1 MSATASKTV
10 DTSSSGVGVAA
21 RLLARWNGIFDEPRS
36 LRAIGLLRV
45 LVGPIVLLHLVPF
58 LQDMAAGH
66 AYADGFYSPWF
77 ASFPEA
83 PRSVYFALLVGAV
96 PAALLLTLGL
106 FTRFAKAYCWA
117 FVTWNYFLCQTHFH
131 NNRTFL
137 VVVLSVLLLLPCG
150 NVLSLDAW
158 RARRRGAPLPTEAP
172 LWAMYLLR
180 FEALSVYLGSGG
192 SKLFEPDWRAG
203 IVTWDRV
210 LRYRHLL
217 EASIAPEWLVE
228 LLSGLAFHAVF
239 AKVAIATEIFVAVGL
254 VFRRTRYA
262 AAFVAFWFHAVIG
275 VALKVEVFSYLAVA
289 VLLVWSTPKVRDRR
303 LEIDEGDPRGRALA
317 RRVRRLDWLA
327 RFEIVGGDG
336 PPRLVERDGSEHVG
350 GAAVARAYLRMPLL
364 FPFVAPLALP
374 GVRRWVVA
382 RLDRRRNA

>member
-1 MSATASKTV
+1 VSWR
-10 DTSSSGVGVAA
+10 A
-21 RLLARWNGIFDEPRS
+21 RLDAIFDEPRS
-36 LRAIGLLRV
+36 LRAMGLLRI

-58 LQDMAAGH
+58 LREMAEGRY
-66 AYADGFYSPWF
+66 YADGFYSPWF
-77 ASFPEA
+77 AFFPEA
-83 PRSVYFALLVGAV
+83 PKSVYFALLAGTV
-96 PAALLLTLGL
+96 PAALLMTLGL
-106 FTRFAKAYCWA
+106 FTGAAKAYCWG

-137 VVVLSVLLLLPCG
+137 VVVLWALLLVPCG
-150 NVLSLDAW
+150 NVLSVDAW
-158 RARRRGAPLPTEAP
+158 RARRRGAPLPAEAP
-172 LWAMYLLR
+172 LWAMILLR

-217 EASIAPEWLVE
+217 EESIAPEWFVE

-239 AKVAIATEIFVAVGL
+239 AKVAIATEIFIAVCL

-289 VLLVWSTPKVRDRR
+289 ALLIWSTPKVRDRKLALDERDARARR
-303 LEIDEGDPRGRALA
+303 LAG
-317 RRVRRLDWLA
+317 RVRRLDWLA
-327 RFEIVGGDG
+327 RFEVVPGEG
-336 PPRLVERDGSEHVG
+336 PPRLTEPDAREHMG
-350 GAAVARAYLRMPLL
+350 GAAVARVYLRMPLL

-374 GVRRWVVA
+374 GLRRWVVA
-382 RLDRRRNA
+382 RLDRRWKPPSS